1 MHLRR
6 SRLGPAPARPRPQ
19 LVGTPTVSAWGG
31 APVVPIRSAV
41 DVALDVVAPA
51 AVTDPRHPTSPASPP
66 RRDAHTAAAATVS
79 TATALT
85 PHKSMVLGL
94 GSRGEP
100 VRALQ
105 RALGG
110 IAVDGVLGPVTVAKV
125 VALQQVSGL
134 PATGVVTGPTWDVL
148 EQRVHPFLSRR
159 TTVLRPGDSGP
170 VVVQVQR
177 LLGLSASG
185 LYDDET
191 REAVRRAQARAG
203 LAGTG
208 VVASR
213 TWSLF
218 DRLSA

>member
-6 SRLGPAPARPRPQ
+6 SRLGPAPARARPR
-19 LVGTPTVSAWGG
+19 LVDTPAVTAWG
-31 APVVPIRSAV
+31 AKSLIPTRSVVT
-41 DVALDVVAPA
+41 DVVGPA
-51 AVTDPRHPTSPASPP
+51 AVIDTRHPASPTSPP
-66 RRDAHTAAAATVS
+66 RPDAHAAAASTVS

-85 PHKSMVLGL
+85 PHKAVVLGP

-110 IAVDGVLGPVTVAKV
+110 VAVDGVLGAVTQAKI

-148 EQRVHPFLSRR
+148 EQRVYPFVSRR

-170 VVVQVQR
+170 VVAQVQR
-177 LLGLSASG
+177 LLGLAATG
-185 LYDDET
+185 VYDDAT